1 MKIIVSTVFA
11 LLLGFT
17 VYAQEPSLVE
27 PPPLA
32 ELPADQPESPAP
44 EAATADAAQAEPQE
58 QQNGNVEAAPTP
70 QAEPQT
76 EKAAAEETPA
86 EETPAEEAT
95 SPSEDTAAVEAPQTF
110 SDPEFALPP
119 APQSDSPAQIETA
132 QVADVGFKPSF
143 KYGGT
148 IRSRLGFDLFNEADM
163 VSKPPSGQI
172 VKEGTEDVID
182 WRNSVNFWTQL
193 SLVKHLDVR
202 LEAYGEYF
210 AVGKRNEDYPT
221 IIFNGRDYKQDFVLD
236 LRDAYLHFFYGP
248 FDLRVGNQV
257 VSWGTL
263 TVTSPSDRVNP
274 RNTQNYYWSEVSG
287 SKEHVFAARAVA
299 SVWDFNFEAI
309 WIPFYKG
316 SNLDLY
322 GSDFSL
328 FRYGSAY
335 NFTAYPI
342 PEISYYIDRSMTEGA
357 NTFFFSTEKPG
368 ASILNSQAGLRISAT
383 KGGVDFGLS
392 YLYAYEEL
400 PQMQADP
407 MVRALLKAVQTG
419 NENLTSSYVQQL
431 MQRLEWGETP
441 DSLFRSRFMRKHSI
455 AAELGFSLWEFGIKG
470 EAAFWPYRTFYT
482 TDVEA
487 VEHHTLVY
495 AGGIDFIKFNQSVFD
510 QIFISFELFGSTIF
524 DVPDGEKLVFS
535 TRRNLG
541 LHTTLRFTF
550 LNEKLELEGVTQIN
564 FNTKD
569 YVVVPR
575 IGYEVYD
582 NLRLIAG
589 VMILDAWAKE
599 PAGYE
604 RYSDDTA
611 VKESLF
617 GSFSNNDQVFIMMK
631 YDF

>member
-1 MKIIVSTVFA
+1 MSMKTSLSIFCA
-11 LLLGFT
+11 LLLSFSA
-17 VYAQEPSLVE
+17 YAQEPGLVE

-32 ELPADQPESPAP
+32 DLPAAQSETPAP
-44 EAATADAAQAEPQE
+44 EP
-58 QQNGNVEAAPTP
+58 EAAAVPENEDQKDVTGGENS
-70 QAEPQT
+70 QAAP
-76 EKAAAEETPA
+76 EKTEETPSEA
-86 EETPAEEAT
+86 EGSET
-95 SPSEDTAAVEAPQTF
+95 PQTF
-110 SDPEFALPP
+110 TDPEFALPP
-119 APQSDSPAQIETA
+119 APQNEDSAQSTTA
-132 QVADVGFKPSF
+132 QALEEGFKPSF
-143 KYGGT
+143 KYGGSV
-148 IRSRLGFDLFNEADM
+148 RSRLGFDMFNEADM
-163 VSKPPSGQI
+163 VKKQPDGRI

-182 WRNSVNFWTQL
+182 WRNSVDFWTQL
-193 SLVKHLDVR
+193 SLVEHLDVK

-210 AVGKRNEDYPT
+210 AVGKRNEDHPT
-221 IIFNGRDYKQDFVLD
+221 IIFNGRDYKHDFVLD

-248 FDLRVGNQV
+248 FDLRVGNQL

-274 RNTQNYYWSEVSG
+274 RDTKNYYWSEISG
-287 SKEHVFAARAVA
+287 AKEHIFAARAVA
-299 SVWDFNFEAI
+299 SVWDFNFEAV

-322 GSDFSL
+322 GADFSI

-342 PEISYYIDRSMTEGA
+342 PDISYYIKRSNTEGA
-357 NTFFFSTEKPG
+357 NDFFFSTEKPD

-407 MVRALLKAVQTG
+407 TVRALLRAVQTG
-419 NENLTSSYVQQL
+419 DENLTSSYVKQL
-431 MQRLEWGETP
+431 MQRLEWGESP
-441 DSLFRSRFMRKHSI
+441 DSLYRSRFVRKHSI

-482 TDVEA
+482 SDIEA

-510 QIFISFELFGSTIF
+510 QIFLSFELFGSSVF
-524 DVPDGEKLVFS
+524 DVPDGEKLVFY

-541 LHTTLRFTF
+541 LHTTLRFSF
-550 LNEKLELEGVTQIN
+550 LDEKLELEGVTQIN
-564 FNTKD
+564 FNTRD

-589 VMILDAWAKE
+589 VMILDAWASE
-599 PAGYE
+599 PAGYGT
-604 RYSDDTA
+604 YSDDVA
-611 VKESLF
+611 VKDSLF